1 MTNKSQLL
9 QKAREGFNTLDI
21 GMRYID
27 SALEHLEKWLT
38 DEMFCSYVPQITY
51 LINSEKWDFLLDS
64 FYQVIP
70 FGTGGRR
77 GLVGIGPNRINL
89 WTIKASAQGHSQYL
103 FKHYGEESKKRGVV
117 ITYDVRKYT
126 QKGVYD
132 DTIDN
137 PVMNLDCKQLAYA
150 GAEVYTANGIK
161 VLMFDGVRSTPELSF
176 TIRHLKAIS
185 GIMISAS
192 HNQPTDNGK
201 KVYDEFGGQLIP
213 PDDQNLVDEVT
224 KNVEEIK
231 TMKLHEAEGKGLIE
245 YIDKEV
251 DEAYWNTVTALS
263 LSQERD
269 LKILYSPLHGTGLTS
284 VLPILEKLRFDVV
297 LDPKTSNLSGD
308 FENVTFNIPNPEVR
322 ESFDTPLS
330 AADEVNA
337 DILISTDPDADR
349 IGVMAKHSDSWE
361 FLNGNE
367 IGIILTQYGIS
378 KYKARNLLSS
388 DCIIIK
394 TGVTTSLIEKIAL
407 DNSIQC
413 ISNLLVGFKY
423 IGEEMNKL
431 ENIDKMK
438 KFILGTEESHGFI
451 IGNYARDKDA
461 ACAAV
466 WISELAA
473 QLKKDNKTLIDY
485 LNDIY
490 AEYGYC
496 HNYLTEIRL
505 TGAKGMEQIA
515 LIMDHLRKNNIEI
528 LNSFNVNEKTDRWDG
543 EPFLSPTDKASR
555 NVLIFNFDNTTET
568 QSIRIVVRP
577 SGTEPKVKVY
587 IEVTGKPCKLVNLQ
601 IEKEKATTIR
611 EDLEK
616 TFMQYCYKILDV
628 DFPERGFLLF
638 WQLPL
643 DIKLKYFEIEDNIV
657 SLKSI
662 TDVEERRGKL
672 NNIIEFLGSD
682 PIEKIDKAFRK
693 KYNIGIQKYLDLNY

>member
-1 MTNKSQLL
+1 MTNNAQLL
-9 QKAREGFNTLDI
+9 QKARDGFNTLDI
-21 GMRYID
+21 GTQYID

-38 DEMFCSYVPQITY
+38 DKIFSNYVPQISY
-51 LINSEKWDFLLDS
+51 LINSEKWCFLLDS

-117 ITYDVRKYT
+117 ITYDVREYT

-137 PVMNLDCKQLAYA
+137 PVMNLDCKQLAVA
-150 GAEVYTANGIK
+150 CAEVYTANGVK

-231 TMKLHEAEGKGLIE
+231 TMKLDEAEGKGLIE
-245 YIDKEV
+245 YIGKEV
-251 DEAYWNTVTALS
+251 DEAYWNTVSALS

-284 VLPILEKLRFDVV
+284 VLPILEQLKFDVV
-297 LDPKTSNLSGD
+297 LDPNTSNLSGD

-322 ESFDTPLS
+322 ESFDTPLPV
-330 AADEVNA
+330 AEEVNA

-349 IGVMAKHSDSWE
+349 IGVVAKHKDSWE

-378 KYKARNLLSS
+378 KYKAKDLLSR
-388 DCIIIK
+388 DCVVIK

-407 DNSIQC
+407 KNSIQC
-413 ISNLLVGFKY
+413 IPNLLVGFKY

-431 ENIDKMK
+431 EKIDKIQ

-451 IGNYARDKDA
+451 MGNYARDKDA

-473 QLKKDNKTLIDY
+473 GLKEDNKTLIDY

-490 AEYGYC
+490 AQYGYC

-515 LIMDHLRKNNIEI
+515 LIMDHLRKYDIES
-528 LNSFNVNEKTDRWDG
+528 LNGFNVNEKTDRWDG
-543 EPFLSPTDKASR
+543 ESFLSPTDKASR
-555 NVLIFNFDNTTET
+555 NVLTINFDNTPET
-568 QSIRIVVRP
+568 QSIRVVVRP

-587 IEVTGKPCKLVNLQ
+587 IEITGNPCKLENLQ
-601 IEKEKATTIR
+601 LEKEKTTAIR

-616 TFMQYCYKILDV
+616 IFMQYCYKILDV

-643 DIKLKYFEIEDNIV
+643 DIKLKYFEIEDDVV

-662 TDVEERRGKL
+662 SDKEERKEQLDKL
-672 NNIIEFLGSD
+672 IGFLGAN
-682 PIEKIDKAFRK
+682 PIEKINNAFSK
-693 KYNIGIQKYLDLNY
+693 KYNMGVLKYLDL